1 MQQKYKKSMQ
11 KLSTETAGLQI
22 QVQLFVLA
30 KQTRGCF
37 YIIFYAFWMANH
49 ILSICTLYL
58 WSSCIPPSAYIEL
71 IVQNADQR
79 TEVETTKNK
88 HGGLTCHK
96 DVPLETLSTPC
107 SLAPC
112 LDPIVFCW
120 ALLLWTPLTAL
131 GGTLFK
137 TPPQTDTDYSLWLC
151 GNHRAQTLNQTK
163 IFLLKS
169 HTL

>member
-37 YIIFYAFWMANH
+37 YITFYAFCIANH

-71 IVQNADQR
+71 IVQNAEQR
-79 TEVETTKNK
+79 TEVETTKNR

-96 DVPLETLSTPC
+96 DVPLETLSLHVVQHRVWIPLC
-107 SLAPC
+107 FAGLCCYGHPSLLQVELYLRHPHR
-112 LDPIVFCW
+112 
-120 ALLLWTPLTAL
+120 LT
-131 GGTLFK
+131 
-137 TPPQTDTDYSLWLC
+137 QTIHFGCVETT
-151 GNHRAQTLNQTK
+151 R
-163 IFLLKS
+163 
-169 HTL
+169 